1 MAGVE
6 ARIAAA
12 PAAAGQISVG
22 ELLEGASSDWDAYV
36 NAHPNGTF
44 YHLAGWRRVIGGS
57 LGHALHY
64 LVARRGADITGVLPL
79 ARVSSWL
86 FGSKLVSLPFLVYGG
101 PLASD
106 ADSEQ
111 ALVDAAWSLAND
123 LGVDALELRGR
134 DASAAT
140 GEGWHAV
147 TSHVTY
153 RKAIEADP
161 DANLKAVPR
170 KQRAMI
176 RKGIKAGLAAEI
188 DNDVSRLHETL
199 LECKRNLG
207 TPFFSRRYLAA
218 IKDTFGDAAE
228 ILTVVK
234 DGATVCSVMSFIYR
248 DEVLPYYG
256 GGGALARRYYGNDFM
271 YWSVMERACQND
283 IRVFDY
289 GRSQRGSGP
298 AKFKE
303 HWGFE
308 PTELHYAI
316 RALPGR
322 SLPDN
327 NPDSPRF
334 RQFVKLW
341 KKLPL
346 PVAAAVGPFLAR
358 RLP

>member
-1 MAGVE
+1 MSGVE
-6 ARIAAA
+6 ARVGAA
-12 PAAAGQISVG
+12 PEATGEVVVAALEDSG
-22 ELLEGASSDWDAYV
+22 EAAWDAYV
-36 NAHPNGTF
+36 DAHPSGTF
-44 YHLAGWRRVIGGS
+44 YHLSGWRRVIGDA
-57 LGHALHY
+57 LGHPLHY
-64 LVARRGADITGVLPL
+64 LVARTDREITGVLPL
-79 ARVSSWL
+79 ASVSSWL

-106 ADSEQ
+106 PVSER
-111 ALVDAAWSLAND
+111 ALVDAAWSLANE
-123 LGVDALELRGR
+123 LGVDALELRSR
-134 DASAAT
+134 DAPAAA
-140 GEGWHAV
+140 GEGWQSVA
-147 TSHVTY
+147 SHVTY

-161 DANLKAVPR
+161 DANMKAVPR

-176 RKGIKAGLAAEI
+176 RKGIKAGLGAEI
-188 DNDVSRLHETL
+188 DDDVSRLHETL

-234 DGATVCSVMSFIYR
+234 DGETVCSVMSFIYR
-248 DEVLPYYG
+248 DEILPYYG

-271 YWSVMERACQND
+271 YWSVMERACQNG

-298 AKFKE
+298 ARFKE

-308 PTELHYAI
+308 PSELHYRI

-322 SLPDN
+322 ALPDN
-327 NPDSPRF
+327 NPDSPRY

-341 KKLPL
+341 KRLPL
-346 PVAAAVGPFLAR
+346 PVAGMAGPYLAR